1 MIKRIFGFAIVVGVA
16 VVAVWGGMR
25 WFGGP
30 GAVAQAPGQGPRGIP
45 VTVLTAVKKKVP
57 VKLEALGS
65 VMPMA
70 SVAVRSRLD
79 SEIVAVEFAD
89 GATVKQGD
97 VLIKLDTR
105 TLEAAIQAAE
115 GNVARDQAQLEGAER
130 DVRRYTEL
138 VAKGATPVTN
148 LDNAKTQ
155 AAVFTAAK
163 AADEGTLRNLNVQLS
178 YGTIRAPISGR
189 ISAASVKVGNFVRVA
204 DASPIATINQVAP
217 IYVAFTVP
225 QGSLPDIRRALAAES
240 ASIEASVPGEQ
251 RTASGAVSMID
262 NTVDA
267 GTGMV
272 SVRATMPNIDELL
285 WPGTLV
291 SVSVTLREDQLVT
304 VPSVA
309 VQVSQAGSFV
319 FVIKDGKA
327 SVRPVKVARVTGSES
342 ALASGLED
350 GETIVTD
357 GFLLLTDG
365 ARVAVQGARPGA

>member
-1 MIKRIFGFAIVVGVA
+1 MIKRILGFAIVVGVA

-272 SVRATMPNIDELL
+272 SVRATMPNTDELL

>member
-1 MIKRIFGFAIVVGVA
+1 LLR
-16 VVAVWGGMR
+16 
-25 WFGGP
+25 
-30 GAVAQAPGQGPRGIP
+30 
-45 VTVLTAVKKKVP
+45 
-57 VKLEALGS
+57 
-65 VMPMA
+65 
-70 SVAVRSRLD
+70 
-79 SEIVAVEFAD
+79 
-89 GATVKQGD
+89 
-97 VLIKLDTR
+97 LDTR

-155 AAVFTAAK
+155 AAVFTAAR
-163 AADEGTLRNLNVQLS
+163 AADEGTLKNLNVQLS

-204 DASPIATINQVAP
+204 DISPIATINQVAP
-217 IYVAFTVP
+217 IYVTFTVP

-240 ASIEASVPGEQ
+240 ASIEATVAGEQ

-272 SVRATMPNIDELL
+272 SVRATMPNTDELL

-319 FVIKDGKA
+319 FVVKDGKA
-327 SVRPVKVARVTGSES
+327 TVRPVKIARVVGNES
-342 ALASGLED
+342 ALASGLDD

>member
-1 MIKRIFGFAIVVGVA
+1 MIKRILGFAIVVGVA